1 MDDKVRICFDK
12 EYKIRALQPDKFG
25 HAEELEKECSNFVES
40 TFKLFSAFK
49 FIPIISFFRVEITS
63 FSEKVSGLVEV
74 LDLHAK
80 RIDEQKLRVSLR
92 LQ

>member
-40 TFKLFSAFK
+40 KQFYLKL
-49 FIPIISFFRVEITS
+49 IINC
-63 FSEKVSGLVEV
+63 
-74 LDLHAK
+74 A
-80 RIDEQKLRVSLR
+80 
-92 LQ
+92 